1 LTGPLLRFS
10 VSQLSRVGGRNN
22 NEDRAGYSRT
32 AESLLLVV
40 ADGMGGHLYGEMAAE
55 AAVQSLTDAFQQE
68 AGPRLVDPVAFL
80 EQGLLAA
87 HRVIVE
93 RAFADRLPD
102 IPGTTCVACVVQD
115 GTALW
120 AHAGDSR
127 LYLVRGGRVLERTRD
142 HSLARE
148 LAEMG
153 NLSEEAAAL
162 LPGRN
167 VIYSCLGGY
176 RRPQVEVSRPV
187 RLERGDTL
195 LLCSD
200 GLWGPLTDH
209 EIARAMAGTAVA
221 PALVE
226 LAELAQTRAGAES
239 DNVTGLALGWGV
251 HDAKSHPAP
260 AGSTVIAGIGGV

>member
-1 LTGPLLRFS
+1 LRFS
-10 VSQLSRVGGRNN
+10 VSQLSRVGGREN

-55 AAVQSLTDAFQQE
+55 AAVQSLTEAFQRE
-68 AGPRLVDPVAFL
+68 ARPRLVDPAGFL
-80 EQGLLAA
+80 EKELLAA
-87 HRVIVE
+87 HHAIVE

-102 IPGTTCVACVVQD
+102 IPGTTCIACVVQD
-115 GTALW
+115 GTAQW

-127 LYLVRGGRVLERTRD
+127 LYLVRGGRVVERTLD

-167 VIYSCLGGY
+167 VIYSSLGGY

-187 RLERGDTL
+187 PLERGDRL

-209 EIARAMAGTAVA
+209 EIACAMDGAAVA
-221 PALVE
+221 QALAA
-226 LAELAQTRAGAES
+226 LAELAQTRAGAVS
-239 DNVTGLALGWGV
+239 DNITGLALAWGV
-251 HDAKSHPAP
+251 HDAESRPAP
-260 AGSTVIAGIGGV
+260 AGTTVLAGSGGV